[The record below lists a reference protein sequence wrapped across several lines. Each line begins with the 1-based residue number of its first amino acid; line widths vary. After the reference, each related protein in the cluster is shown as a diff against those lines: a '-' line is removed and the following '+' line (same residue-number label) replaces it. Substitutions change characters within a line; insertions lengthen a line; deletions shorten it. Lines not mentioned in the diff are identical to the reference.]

1 MRQTVMQLT
10 NLIMKTIEVDEK
22 VINIKLTQDEANTL
36 RTFIGNTFGLSSSPY
51 AETLG
56 TLFNRLVPH
65 TEYLYEYCDWS
76 LGFNQNR
83 RSV

>member
-1 MRQTVMQLT
+1 MKMDISADTQKVT
-10 NLIMKTIEVDEK
+10 KTIEVDEK